1 MNRRLKYYFYRASIL
16 LDHYRSLTSF
26 IIVFFSIVLLD
37 FLFNL
42 SSVNLLGLINRSLQ
56 TNGVA
61 FSAVNMEFAP
71 EVWLSLLGL
80 VLGTLI
86 IVISIASQNT
96 PKLIDLYMH
105 DWRSLFYIWFLVL
118 SSIHAVVI
126 MIFTQDLIRPGSS
139 VLNIYL
145 FLPVCILFSMPYIFY
160 ILRYTKTNHVIDI
173 IHKNNLKYIQRLG
186 SRRMRAF
193 LEISALKDSKV
204 SAERINKITEE
215 FQRYLMECLNQLDN
229 LLDYTG
235 FKEPR
240 AEVIRKMSHSIQ
252 VYVKEKP
259 HINPI
264 FFKITQVVRSDI
276 SFRTMV
282 EEKQLSE
289 LEQDRIF
296 FEVKSFRLLGNAY
309 VIFLDRNEFDL
320 ASLCAAELT
329 AVGKTASECND
340 NPLLKALIFQFNTM
354 MRFAIKQATR
364 FNEARN
370 LYNLAFHYA
379 NFVNSLASH
388 HQIDLVKECFHFFRM
403 YGNEIFNH
411 AKQNYSLYFII
422 AVLTAELKN
431 ILINIHKKSWDIE
444 IQGELLD
451 QILELDTPP
460 DMDRDEMDDSQ
471 LTNDG
476 VRDIQI
482 SLALYYLKA
491 GEEQFVTQIIADIL
505 EDLPYLGKDIFIQVV
520 ENTFKRLE
528 NNTPVFWED
537 TDRGNTNLFYT
548 PHFEMIEP
556 LKKLILEKI
565 ESKDL

>member
-1 MNRRLKYYFYRASIL
+1 MNRRLKYYFYRASVL

-42 SSVNLLGLINRSLQ
+42 CSINLLGLINRILQ

-126 MIFTQDLIRPGSS
+126 MIFTQDLIRPGSP

-145 FLPVCILFSMPYIFY
+145 LLPVCILFSMPYIFY
-160 ILRYTKTNHVIDI
+160 ILRYTKANHVIDI

-186 SRRMRAF
+186 SGKMRDF
-193 LEISALKDSKV
+193 LEID
-204 SAERINKITEE
+204 EITEE

-229 LLDYTG
+229 LLDYAG

-259 HINPI
+259 HINPN
-264 FFKITQVVRSDI
+264 FFRITQAVRSDI

-289 LEQDRIF
+289 LEQHRIF

-329 AVGKTASECND
+329 AVGETAAECND

-388 HQIDLVKECFHFFRM
+388 HQIDLVKECFHYFRM

-476 VRDIQI
+476 VRDIQM
-482 SLALYYLKA
+482 SLALYYFKA
-491 GEEQFVTQIIADIL
+491 GEEQFVSQIIEDIL

-548 PHFEMIEP
+548 PHTEMIEP
-556 LKKLILEKI
+556 LKTLILGKI

>member
-1 MNRRLKYYFYRASIL
+1 MNRRLKYYFYRASVL

-42 SSVNLLGLINRSLQ
+42 CSINLLGLINRILQ

-126 MIFTQDLIRPGSS
+126 MIFTQDLIRPGSP

-145 FLPVCILFSMPYIFY
+145 LLPVCILFSMPYIFY
-160 ILRYTKTNHVIDI
+160 ILRYTKANHVIDI

-186 SRRMRAF
+186 SGKMRDF
-193 LEISALKDSKV
+193 LEID
-204 SAERINKITEE
+204 EITEE

-229 LLDYTG
+229 LLDYAG

-259 HINPI
+259 HINPN
-264 FFKITQVVRSDI
+264 FFRITQAVRSDI

-289 LEQDRIF
+289 LEQHRIF

-329 AVGKTASECND
+329 AVGETAAECND

-476 VRDIQI
+476 VRDIQM
-482 SLALYYLKA
+482 SLALYYFKA
-491 GEEQFVTQIIADIL
+491 GEEQFVSQIIEDIL

-548 PHFEMIEP
+548 PHTEMIEP
-556 LKKLILEKI
+556 LKTLILGKI

>member
-42 SSVNLLGLINRSLQ
+42 CSINLLGLINRILQ

-126 MIFTQDLIRPGSS
+126 MIFTQDLIRPGSP

-145 FLPVCILFSMPYIFY
+145 LLPVCILFSMPYIFY
-160 ILRYTKTNHVIDI
+160 ILRYTKANHVIDI

-186 SRRMRAF
+186 SGKMRDF
-193 LEISALKDSKV
+193 LEID
-204 SAERINKITEE
+204 EITEE

-229 LLDYTG
+229 LLDYAG

-259 HINPI
+259 HINPN
-264 FFKITQVVRSDI
+264 FFRITQAVRSDI

-289 LEQDRIF
+289 LEQHRIF

-329 AVGKTASECND
+329 AVGETAAECND

-388 HQIDLVKECFHFFRM
+388 HQIDLVKECFHYFRM

-476 VRDIQI
+476 VRDIQM
-482 SLALYYLKA
+482 SLALYYFKA
-491 GEEQFVTQIIADIL
+491 GEEQFVSQIIEDIL

-548 PHFEMIEP
+548 PHTEMIEP
-556 LKKLILEKI
+556 LKTLILGKI

>member
-1 MNRRLKYYFYRASIL
+1 
-16 LDHYRSLTSF
+16 
-26 IIVFFSIVLLD
+26 
-37 FLFNL
+37 
-42 SSVNLLGLINRSLQ
+42 
-56 TNGVA
+56 
-61 FSAVNMEFAP
+61 MEFAP

-126 MIFTQDLIRPGSS
+126 MIFTQDLIRPGSP

-145 FLPVCILFSMPYIFY
+145 LLPVCILFSMPYIFY
-160 ILRYTKTNHVIDI
+160 ILRYTKANHVIDI

-186 SRRMRAF
+186 SGKMRDF
-193 LEISALKDSKV
+193 LEID
-204 SAERINKITEE
+204 EITEE

-229 LLDYTG
+229 LLDYAG

-259 HINPI
+259 HINPN
-264 FFKITQVVRSDI
+264 FFRITQAVRSDI

-289 LEQDRIF
+289 LEQHRIF

-329 AVGKTASECND
+329 AVGETAAECND

-388 HQIDLVKECFHFFRM
+388 HQIDLVKECFHYFRM

-476 VRDIQI
+476 VRDIQM
-482 SLALYYLKA
+482 SLALYYFKA
-491 GEEQFVTQIIADIL
+491 GEEQFVSQIIEDIL

-548 PHFEMIEP
+548 PHTEMIEP
-556 LKKLILEKI
+556 LKTLILGKI

>member
-1 MNRRLKYYFYRASIL
+1 MNRRLKYYFYRASVL

-42 SSVNLLGLINRSLQ
+42 CSINLLGLINRILQ

-126 MIFTQDLIRPGSS
+126 MIFTQDLIRPGSP

-145 FLPVCILFSMPYIFY
+145 LLPVCILFSMPYIFY
-160 ILRYTKTNHVIDI
+160 ILRYTKANHVIDI

-186 SRRMRAF
+186 SGKMRDF
-193 LEISALKDSKV
+193 LEID
-204 SAERINKITEE
+204 EITEE

-229 LLDYTG
+229 LLDYAG

-259 HINPI
+259 HINPN
-264 FFKITQVVRSDI
+264 FFRITQAVRSDI

-289 LEQDRIF
+289 LEQHRIF

-329 AVGKTASECND
+329 AVGETAAECND

-388 HQIDLVKECFHFFRM
+388 HQIDLVKECSNYSRM
-403 YGNEIFNH
+403 YGNENFNP

-476 VRDIQI
+476 VRDIQM
-482 SLALYYLKA
+482 SLALYYFKA
-491 GEEQFVTQIIADIL
+491 GEEQFVSQIIEDIL

-548 PHFEMIEP
+548 PHTEMIEP
-556 LKKLILEKI
+556 LKTLILGKI